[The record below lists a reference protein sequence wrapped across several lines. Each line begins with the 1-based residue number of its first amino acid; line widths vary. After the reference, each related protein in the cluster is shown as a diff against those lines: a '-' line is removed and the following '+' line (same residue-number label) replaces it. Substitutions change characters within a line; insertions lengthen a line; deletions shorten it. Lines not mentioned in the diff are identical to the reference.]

1 MTFVCNLNA
10 IAPEHRERHQQIAH
24 ELMSQDREEMRE
36 LPDGY
41 GFRFPADSTLCLKI
55 AEFISNERLCCSFF
69 NFRLE
74 LAAEGGAMWLHITG
88 REGVKQFI
96 QAEMG

>member
-10 IAPEHRERHQQIAH
+10 IAPENRERHQQISH
-24 ELMSQDREEMRE
+24 ELLSIEREEIRE
-36 LPDGY
+36 LPEGY
-41 GFRFPADSTLCLKI
+41 GFRFPADSALCLKI

-69 NFRLE
+69 TFTLE
-74 LAAEGGAMWLHITG
+74 VAADEGAMWLRITG
-88 REGVKQFI
+88 HESVKQFI